1 MTKPSS
7 AARSASC
14 LFWAIAFKFPMPLA
28 CLTCIRVQ
36 GLPTGLPSLE
46 GFPPLEE
53 MPSVSWFTD
62 MSETIIRSNLGAS
75 RFDGCRLLQTLRV
88 VSLKDNRDG
97 ENSCST
103 VGLPQA
109 YGLQHGRVQRST
121 IQSASICDY
130 RSSLASCPRREQYE
144 TKKALSSQKRALTF
158 VETMT
163 DIIQESRPNGRVSC
177 CHQQRPP

>member
-14 LFWAIAFKFPMPLA
+14 MFGATAMKFRMSPG

-62 MSETIIRSNLGAS
+62 TSETIIRSNLGAS
-75 RFDGCRLLQTLRV
+75 RFDGCLLLKTLRV
-88 VSLKDNRDG
+88 LSLKDTRDG
-97 ENSCST
+97 ENSCSAIC
-103 VGLPQA
+103 LPQA
-109 YGLQHGRVQRST
+109 YGTQHGRVQRST
-121 IQSASICDY
+121 SQSASMCDC
-130 RSSLASCPRREQYE
+130 RSSLDSCLRREQDE
-144 TKKALSSQKRALTF
+144 TKKSSQKRALAF

-177 CHQQRPP
+177 CHQQRRP